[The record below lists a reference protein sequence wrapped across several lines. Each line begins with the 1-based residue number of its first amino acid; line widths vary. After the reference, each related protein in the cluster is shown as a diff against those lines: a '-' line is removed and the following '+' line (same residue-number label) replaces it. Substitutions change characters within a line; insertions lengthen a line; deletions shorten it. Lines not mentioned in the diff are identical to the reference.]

1 MLRLFANTQ
10 DVLQILR
17 PKRQL
22 RHDEV
27 WELWHVWRRF
37 LRNPIRCFDG
47 QLGIGTAFRFFRLA
61 SQPTETLVP
70 FNVTWSGYSAV
81 QIVVVEASA
90 YNNVSSGLLHKKPEW
105 PAESPI
111 CLLFGGSV

>member
-1 MLRLFANTQ
+1 MSSMQ
-10 DVLQILR
+10 QWI
-17 PKRQL
+17 KIGRQSSGM
-22 RHDEV
+22 EPSGGFS
-27 WELWHVWRRF
+27 E
-37 LRNPIRCFDG
+37 IRSGVFHG
-47 QLGIGTAFRFFRLA
+47 QLGIRTAFRFFRLA

-90 YNNVSSGLLHKKPEW
+90 YNNVSSGLRHKKPEW

>member
-1 MLRLFANTQ
+1 LRGHHRKILGVAY
-10 DVLQILR
+10 VLDATVDKNR
-17 PKRQL
+17 TAKFRNGTK
-22 RHDEV
+22 
-27 WELWHVWRRF
+27 RRF

-81 QIVVVEASA
+81 QIVVAEASA
-90 YNNVSSGLLHKKPEW
+90 YNNVSSGLRHKKPEW